1 MGAMKRFFAILLLIG
16 LLAGCANNDEG
27 GTELRDA
34 EAAALYET
42 AKSAMDRG
50 DWATAT
56 EELEALQAQYPF
68 GIYATQGQ
76 LDLIY
81 TYYRANDPTSA
92 VAAAERFR
100 RINPRHREVPYTW
113 YMQGLALQ
121 EKNED
126 AIKRWVGVD
135 TTLRDPVPRRQA
147 FQAYRTL
154 IEQYPDS
161 EYVDDARERI
171 DELYMAGA
179 RYQLSVARFYADRQA
194 WVAAARRAIG
204 IINEFPESPTV
215 DPAMTLLEQAY
226 RALELPDLAEGVID
240 ARDEALAQTDEK
252 ATPDAPPLY
261 QDETR
266 EVAPSPEAGS
276 APSGGSAGG
285 QLPMPPSTGGGMG
298 EF

>member
-1 MGAMKRFFAILLLIG
+1 MKRFFAILLLIG
-16 LLAGCANNDEG
+16 LLAGCASNDEG
-27 GTELRDA
+27 GTDLRDA

-76 LDLIY
+76 LDLVY
-81 TYYRANDPTSA
+81 TYYQSADPVSA

-100 RINPRHREVPYTW
+100 RINPRHEAVPYTW

-126 AIKRWVGVD
+126 AIKRWAGVD

-147 FQAYRTL
+147 FQAYTT
-154 IEQYPDS
+154 IVEQYPDS
-161 EYVDDARERI
+161 EFVDDARERM
-171 DELYMAGA
+171 DELYRAGA
-179 RYQLSVARFYADRQA
+179 RYQLSVARFYAERQA
-194 WVAAARRAIG
+194 WVATARRAITV
-204 IINEFPESPTV
+204 IDEFPDSPTV
-215 DPAMTLLEQAY
+215 EPALALLEQAY
-226 RALELPDLAEGVID
+226 RALELDELADGVVEARAEGRVDDNAEDRPDL
-240 ARDEALAQTDEK
+240 
-252 ATPDAPPLY
+252 PPVY

-266 EVAPSPEAGS
+266 DILPSPEGGGE
-276 APSGGSAGG
+276 PSGSTGG
-285 QLPMPPSTGGGMG
+285 QPPMPPSTGGGMG
-298 EF
+298 EM

>member
-1 MGAMKRFFAILLLIG
+1 MKRFLVILLLIG
-16 LLAGCANNDEG
+16 LLAGCASNDEG

-42 AKSAMDRG
+42 AKRAMERG

-56 EELEALQAQYPF
+56 KELEALQAQYPF

-76 LDLIY
+76 LDLVY
-81 TYYRANDPTSA
+81 VYYQSADPASA

-100 RINPRHREVPYTW
+100 RINPRHHAVPYTW

-147 FQAYRTL
+147 FQAYTT
-154 IEQYPDS
+154 IVEDYPDS
-161 EYVDDARERI
+161 EFVDDARERI
-171 DELYMAGA
+171 DELYLAGA
-179 RYQLSVARFYADRQA
+179 RYQLSVARFYAERQA
-194 WVAAARRAIG
+194 WVAAARRAITV
-204 IINEFPESPTV
+204 IDEFPDSPTV
-215 DPAMTLLEQAY
+215 DDAMALLEQAY
-226 RALELPDLAEGVID
+226 RTLELEDLADGVVEARAEGLVKEQAED
-240 ARDEALAQTDEK
+240 Q
-252 ATPDAPPLY
+252 PDMPPLY

-266 EVAPSPEAGS
+266 DVLPSPQAGGER
-276 APSGGSAGG
+276 SGDGSAGG
-285 QLPMPPSTGGGMG
+285 QPPMPPSTDSGMG